1 MNYFEQV
8 QLLIQLPY
16 RFANLGRSVA
26 IWIAYPQL

>member
-16 RFANLGRSVA
+16 RFANLGRSAA